1 MKKLCL
7 SIALVLYFG
16 IAFSQTATKKQT
28 HPIPD
33 LELKIGGGI
42 SKFYVDRI
50 DYFTVSGAT
59 KIRNNL
65 FGIECTA
72 GFCKPKQLPVGYND
86 GLQILGSSSPKDI
99 HTYFALYYA
108 KPVSLFKT
116 HKIRSLLKLGASY
129 NIYDEKSFTKRV
141 LDSNIWFDL
150 EPSHTTQSNQTIS
163 LGAYCKLSNSL
174 ILTKHIELS
183 LSVFSNLANKNSAI
197 GADLTFAFV
206 IR

>member
-28 HPIPD
+28 HSIPD
-33 LELKIGGGI
+33 VELKIGGGI

-59 KIRNNL
+59 KIRNKL

-72 GFCKPKQLPVGYND
+72 GTRIAKQLPSNYKVG
-86 GLQILGSSSPKDI
+86 LLGGVPKDNHI
-99 HTYFALYYA
+99 YFALYYA
-108 KPVSLFKT
+108 KPVSFFKT

-141 LDSNIWFDL
+141 LDSNTWFDL
-150 EPSHTTQSNQTIS
+150 GPSHNTQSNQTIS

-174 ILTKHIELS
+174 ILTKHLELS
-183 LSVFSNLANKNSAI
+183 LSVFTNLANKNSAL

>member
-16 IAFSQTATKKQT
+16 IAFSQTAIKKQT
-28 HPIPD
+28 NSIPD
-33 LELKIGGGI
+33 VELKIGGGI

-59 KIRNNL
+59 KIRNKL
-65 FGIECTA
+65 FGIEYTT
-72 GFCKPKQLPVGYND
+72 GICKSKQLPVGFSS
-86 GLQILGSSSPKDI
+86 GLLGGIPKDV

-108 KPVSLFKT
+108 QPVAIIKT
-116 HKIRSLLKLGASY
+116 HKISSLLNLGASY

-141 LDSNIWFDL
+141 LDSNTWFDL
-150 EPSHTTQSNQTIS
+150 GPSHNTQSNQTIS

-174 ILTKHIELS
+174 ILSKHFDLS
-183 LSVFSNLANKNSAI
+183 LSVFTNLANKNSAI